1 MLNEK
6 QALRII
12 MRKMR
17 LLTKASR
24 FMLCSSVVLEL
35 ELKISVC
42 GRAQLLNSA
51 GGKLI
56 NNLVVFIG
64 HTLEY
69 LRRDAFIE

>member
-12 MRKMR
+12 MRKMC

-35 ELKISVC
+35 VQFLDGQIC
-42 GRAQLLNSA
+42 
-51 GGKLI
+51 
-56 NNLVVFIG
+56 
-64 HTLEY
+64 
-69 LRRDAFIE
+69 